1 MMNTASTK
9 PVSSSTLSAVTM
21 EFVPGKPVHSS
32 LSAGASSFVMPQ
44 TAGAS
49 SAEPQASTSASS
61 KAPARPGVVLSL
73 LSAIACDPSDESGD
87 DDFCAGMQQGQYA
100 GSGWHADCSS
110 SAQKNQLF
118 GEGAHP
124 ASGAFMLDLDDYTD
138 DSESSGSEDNAPSPQ
153 EPKSLPKSVTSLTT
167 KQEKIDM
174 LSDASTPATP
184 TSMQEDEPG
193 AEPLPENNHASSESE
208 PEEFILTEVA
218 TAVASQKMGPQPEA
232 VRTRIDKTALVSYLT
247 ESEPEDQA
255 MTLMERLAAEHSS
268 ASESEPDGELATFV
282 KGLFSPGASS
292 ESEPEAEEASFWQIQ
307 KQLQQS
313 PAAPVA
319 PAAACFAV
327 AELMRWRTADIAKS
341 DYTLVATKVGTS
353 SSASTPSAS
362 GACSWRRPA
371 DAKSGC
377 RKTKPSASNSAPS
390 QAKLQVSESGWVSQQ
405 RSRRTTDSSSEPTQ
419 EIGHAEFS
427 RKIKAILN
435 KLSVEKFAPLSA
447 KLLEVGF
454 ASSDHVQILIEEIF
468 ERATTQHH
476 YIDMY
481 TNLCELA
488 HTFFSEN
495 PISEDPKCGFKRLL
509 LNECQRSFERNLEPP
524 VGLESLD
531 FDERTLAEVKY
542 KTRMLGNIRFVGAL
556 LARHMLASKV
566 LISILD
572 DLLSDPIPEALETV
586 AALLTVTGPVFDT
599 SDWPHHPRL
608 AAIFAQLQE
617 LSSNKSTSARV
628 RCLLKDLMDLRAR
641 KWQETRQVKIK
652 EAPTTLRAVAEKR
665 K

>member
-1 MMNTASTK
+1 
-9 PVSSSTLSAVTM
+9 
-21 EFVPGKPVHSS
+21 
-32 LSAGASSFVMPQ
+32 
-44 TAGAS
+44 
-49 SAEPQASTSASS
+49 
-61 KAPARPGVVLSL
+61 
-73 LSAIACDPSDESGD
+73 
-87 DDFCAGMQQGQYA
+87 MQQGQYA

-110 SAQKNQLF
+110 SAQNPLF
-118 GEGAHP
+118 E
-124 ASGAFMLDLDDYTD
+124 LDLDDYTD

-153 EPKSLPKSVTSLTT
+153 EPKSLPKSVTSLST

-174 LSDASTPATP
+174 ISDASTPATP
-184 TSMQEDEPG
+184 TSMQQDEPG

-208 PEEFILTEVA
+208 PEEATAVTEAQRMLNILTEA
-218 TAVASQKMGPQPEA
+218 TAVVVSHKMGPQPEA
-232 VRTRIDKTALVSYLT
+232 VRVNRIDKTALVSYLT

-313 PAAPVA
+313 AAAP
-319 PAAACFAV
+319 AACFAV
-327 AELMRWRTADIAKS
+327 AELMRWRTADVKKS
-341 DYTLVATKVGTS
+341 DYTLLATKVGTS
-353 SSASTPSAS
+353 PSASKPSAS
-362 GACSWRRPA
+362 GAGSWRRPA
-371 DAKSGC
+371 DAKSGS
-377 RKTKPSASNSAPS
+377 RKTKSSASNSAPIE
-390 QAKLQVSESGWVSQQ
+390 AKLQVSESGWVSQQ

-419 EIGHAEFS
+419 ETGHAEFA

-454 ASSDHVQILIEEIF
+454 ASSDHVQILIEEVF
-468 ERATTQHH
+468 EVATTQHH
-476 YIDMY
+476 FIDMY
-481 TNLCELA
+481 TDLCELL

-599 SDWPHHPRL
+599 SDWAHHPRL

-628 RCLLKDLMDLRAR
+628 RCLLKDLMDIRAR
-641 KWQETRQVKIK
+641 KWQETRQTKIK